1 MRHVLARRSVLGR
14 SVAWGVGVTAA
25 YLCLAALLPEAPQA
39 QVSTE
44 TTSAALTEAA
54 PLAQGPEAA
63 PSTPS
68 KADTCDHGEVEG
80 HEAPGHDCGL
90 DAKTLLTKFRAA
102 IERKQGAV
110 HTLVDVEGV
119 SAVAGQVLL
128 RFEGTPAELKSLAER
143 HSLTIVR
150 NSPSATLLETRQP
163 LATLLATL
171 RSEAGVAFAEPNIVA
186 RVALTP
192 NDPFLAVTGSQSPEL
207 ERAWDLSTGSP
218 AIVVAVLDTGV
229 DDTHPD
235 LTNRLVP
242 GFDFVNN
249 TALNSDDNGH
259 GTAMCG
265 IIAAEGQNAEGVVG
279 VAFNARMMPVKVAD
293 ALGQAS
299 MADVVA
305 GIDYA
310 IQNNA
315 RVINLSMGS
324 TVGSQA
330 LEDAVNR
337 AIAAGLVVVASAGND
352 PVHHEAFPAAYDGV
366 ISVTALGKDG
376 KLGFD
381 AALAEGVDVGA
392 VGESIVTTLPGEVYG
407 FVAGTSA
414 AAAYVSGV
422 VALCASR
429 APALNGAQLR
439 QIVIEGQNPIP
450 ELQPA
455 GTTYRFGALDPEK
468 AVLRATAGYLDVAV
482 TDLQVYPQKPIPG
495 QSAEAVLELTN
506 EGNVA
511 LTNRIVRVQRIL
523 AGTTNRIEIGFRVV
537 DLAVGERRVIRIP
550 FTGPAAGAYRIEAI
564 ASTIPGETE
573 TADNARV
580 IPSVLVTSQAEAD
593 VRIVSRRISA
603 PVASAGVIN
612 VEVVVENRG
621 TSPALNIVVQAD
633 TSLAGS
639 VATPPAAVV
648 PPVAGGLGVQTI
660 PVLDKGESA
669 TVTFS
674 YTVPNPVPVGIQ
686 RLRVHAQPVLNE
698 AIVFDNTSFLDFQVG
713 SSQTLRGLYQQSN
726 GVDLIPDAPWRVAP
740 TRPYLPVQIFVASK
754 GGRTTTSKLRVNRVG
769 ISVAD
774 TPTGLRT
781 PVYSDFYGSP
791 AATTYPL
798 EIADE
803 EGVVRT
809 TNLDLFQDQDLDMN
823 GRHEILRI
831 PRDVLGVLPSPTRG
845 VDKYV
850 AIEVEWESQ
859 RVVLWAFRRTRNGDH
874 KAVMR
879 VHFAADELP
888 ALPGDNHYH
897 DVHHHTIA
905 EWRFGSPLDIFAPR
919 KAYGGP
925 LQMVF
930 ESGYA
935 MGILDDATAAAA
947 HEKIVTTDHA
957 CFNNRTVPNP
967 DGTDNRPPFGPQS
980 PTAQPGLGQLEAYR
994 AIFGRTAGEEIAF
1007 KQDVPLPR
1015 IPFVNK
1021 ILNMLPGIP
1030 LGAHMLVYESDHIEG
1045 PWHGGGWLR
1054 SPGSPNIDVPLFST
1068 LDDMAKNRQGSQ
1080 SRAFAYAA
1088 HPFSGQG
1095 WNDSNLRQGFGL
1107 DPQHRT
1113 QDAVHDQSKEFVLK
1127 GVQFFNGRGTRSL
1140 PTAQID
1146 FNDLNPW
1153 ADPDFQTGAA
1163 DWDKGLWDGVTI
1175 WHQALSDTLKYS
1187 FTSDPEV
1194 RLIRKIYHAGGSDA
1208 HGDFNFSTGR
1218 AATPLNVAATYNVGD
1233 EAWYKVRTYCFGE
1246 TKQGATSEEKWFQA
1260 YADGNSVV
1268 SDGPLVT
1275 FELDAQPR
1283 YSSKQ
1288 QAWHEGIQTFEDA
1301 DGRIGG
1307 EGAYD
1312 GGYTALVEKGSL
1324 DPSFRYRYS
1333 SNDEFGPVGSVLLYK
1348 AEASSPNPVRN
1359 RASGFLGM
1367 SSYDQILGVNSLS
1380 LSGPDAWHQ
1389 HPFDASREGPVTEAT
1404 AFTLGA
1410 YTGGNPDLQDLGP
1423 DSFRCWT
1430 NPIYAV
1436 PYEVTIDPPQVDQAA
1451 GVIPAGTLRVTF
1463 RFDISMDPSSYQ
1475 IALKALD
1482 ASGSS
1487 STNHT
1492 PADTSLIPLTGN
1504 GWSDRPGIKSSEIT
1518 LTNADAI
1525 PLGGDEFPAASG
1537 ETSFVVYWAEAP
1549 RDYAGN
1555 SLNSIAKTFT
1565 ADHVPSGP
1573 APTSLPVAPVT
1584 QPGGTTTAP
1593 STSTGTT
1600 AAPITGAP
1608 TGVTSGKRSSGGGGL
1623 CSVSADAP
1631 ATPGT
1636 AWLLLGVLALLLIR
1650 RRV

>member
-1 MRHVLARRSVLGR
+1 MRKVMHAL
-14 SVAWGVGVTAA
+14 AWGAGVTAT
-25 YLCLAALLPEAPQA
+25 YLALSSLLPE
-39 QVSTE
+39 V
-44 TTSAALTEAA
+44 
-54 PLAQGPEAA
+54 PEATPTPETQTA
-63 PSTPS
+63 PAIAEAPTAEEAREH
-68 KADTCDHGEVEG
+68 ADCDHEAEAG
-80 HEAPGHDCGL
+80 HAGHDCGL
-90 DAKTLLTKFRAA
+90 DAKTMLTRFRAA
-102 IERKQGAV
+102 LQRKQGAV
-110 HTLVDVEGV
+110 HTVVDVEGLP
-119 SAVAGQVLL
+119 AVAGQVLIG
-128 RFEGTPAELKSLAER
+128 FEGSASELEALAQRHAATIKRRSGSSALLKS
-143 HSLTIVR
+143 S
-150 NSPSATLLETRQP
+150 QP
-163 LATLLATL
+163 LEPLLSAL
-171 RSEAGVAFAEPNIVA
+171 RSEPGVSYAEANLVA
-186 RVALTP
+186 KVALVP
-192 NDPFLAVTGSQSPEL
+192 NDPFLAVTGSKSPEL
-207 ERAWDLSTGSP
+207 ERAWDLATGSP
-218 AIVVAVLDTGV
+218 GVVVAVLDTGV
-229 DDTHPD
+229 DEQHPD
-235 LTNRLVP
+235 LQNRLVP

-249 TALNSDDNGH
+249 TAQLSDDNGH

-265 IIAAEGQNAEGVVG
+265 IIGAEGQNNEGVVG
-279 VAFNARMMPVKVAD
+279 VAFNARVMPVKVAD

-299 MADVVA
+299 VADVVA

-315 RVINLSMGS
+315 RVINLSMGAP
-324 TVGSQA
+324 VGSQA

-337 AIAAGLVVVASAGND
+337 ALAAGLVVVASAGND
-352 PVHHEAFPAAYDGV
+352 PVHHEAYPAAYDGV
-366 ISVTALGKDG
+366 ISVTALGNDG

-392 VGESIVTTLPGEVYG
+392 IGESIVTTLPGDVYG
-407 FVAGTSA
+407 FVTGTSG

-422 VALCASR
+422 AALCASR
-429 APALNGAQLR
+429 APALSGAQLR

-450 ELQPA
+450 ELAPA
-455 GTTYRFGALDPEK
+455 GTTYRFGALDAEK
-468 AVLRATAGYLDVAV
+468 AVLRADAGYLDVAV
-482 TDLQVYPQKPIPG
+482 TDLRLYPAKPMPG
-495 QSAEAVLELTN
+495 QVSEVMVELTN

-511 LTNRIVRVQRIL
+511 LTNRVVRVERIL

-537 DLAVGERRVIRIP
+537 NLAVGERRLITIP
-550 FTGPAAGAYRIEAI
+550 FAAPPAGTYRINAI

-573 TADNARV
+573 TADNTRV
-580 IPSVLVTSQAEAD
+580 IPALTVSAVSEFDLRV
-593 VRIVSRRISA
+593 VSRRISA
-603 PVASAGVIN
+603 PVASAGTISVD
-612 VEVVVENRG
+612 VVVENRG
-621 TSPALNIVVQAD
+621 TDPAQNVVVQAD
-633 TSLAGS
+633 TAPAGS
-639 VATPPAAVV
+639 TAAAPAAVV
-648 PPVAGGLGVQTI
+648 PAAAGGLGTRTI
-660 PVLDKGESA
+660 PNLDPGKSA
-669 TVTFS
+669 TVRFS
-674 YTVPNPVPVGIQ
+674 YVVPNPAPLGIQ
-686 RLRVHAQPVLNE
+686 RLRVHAQPLQGE
-698 AIVFDNTSFLDFQVG
+698 IALADNTSFLDFQIG

-726 GVDLIPDAPWRVAP
+726 GVDVIPDAPWRVAP
-740 TRPYLPVQIFVASK
+740 TRPYLPVQVFVASK

-769 ISVAD
+769 VSVAD
-774 TPTGLRT
+774 SATGPRTLVYHDTHGASPVNAPTGM
-781 PVYSDFYGSP
+781 
-791 AATTYPL
+791 

-803 EGVVRT
+803 DGAVRAT
-809 TNLDLFQDQDLDMN
+809 DLDLFRDRELDMN

-831 PRDVLGVLPSPTRG
+831 PRDALGVSPSPAAG
-845 VDKYV
+845 VDKFV
-850 AIEVEWESQ
+850 DIEVEWESQ
-859 RVVLWAFRRTRNGDH
+859 RVVLWMFRRTRTGAH
-874 KAVMR
+874 RGVMR
-879 VHFAADELP
+879 VHFAASELP
-888 ALPGDNHYH
+888 TLPGDNHYH

-935 MGILDDATAAAA
+935 MGILDEATAAGAR
-947 HEKIVTTDHA
+947 EKIVTTDHA

-967 DGTDNRPPFGPQS
+967 DGTDNRPPYGPQS

-1054 SPGSPNIDVPLFST
+1054 SPGSPNIDVPLFAT
-1068 LDDMAKNRQGSQ
+1068 LQDIAKNRQGSQ
-1080 SRAFAYAA
+1080 SRGFAYAA

-1107 DPQHRT
+1107 DAQHRT

-1127 GVQFFNGRGTRSL
+1127 GVQFFNGRGTRTL
-1140 PTAQID
+1140 PTSQID

-1153 ADPDFQTGAA
+1153 ADPDFQRGEA

-1175 WHQALSDTLKYS
+1175 WHKALADTLKYS
-1187 FTSDPEV
+1187 FTNDPEV
-1194 RLIRKIYHAGGSDA
+1194 RLLRKIYHAGGSDA

-1218 AATPLNVAATYNVGD
+1218 AATPLNVQATYNVGD
-1233 EAWYKVRTYCFGE
+1233 EAWYKVRTYCFGD

-1283 YSSKQ
+1283 FSSRDL
-1288 QAWHEGIQTFEDA
+1288 AWHEGTRSFEDA

-1324 DPSFRYRYS
+1324 DPQFRYRYS
-1333 SNDEFGPVGSVLLYK
+1333 SNEEFGPVTSVLLYK
-1348 AEASSPNPVRN
+1348 TEAGNPNPVRS
-1359 RASGFLGM
+1359 RSSGFMGM
-1367 SSYDQILGVNSLS
+1367 SSYDQILGVNSLN
-1380 LSGPDAWHQ
+1380 LSGPDTWLFHA
-1389 HPFDASREGPVTEAT
+1389 FDPSKEGPVTQAT

-1430 NPIYAV
+1430 NPIFVV
-1436 PYEVTIDPPQVDQAA
+1436 PYEVSIDPPQVDQAA

-1463 RFDISMDPSSYQ
+1463 RFDISMDPSSAVV
-1475 IALKALD
+1475 ALKALD

-1487 STNHT
+1487 STFAT
-1492 PADTSLIPLTGN
+1492 APETALVPVSGS

-1537 ETSFVVYWAEAP
+1537 ETSFVIYWATPP

-1555 SLNSIAKTFT
+1555 ALNAIAKTFS

-1573 APTSLPVAPVT
+1573 APTSLPVAAAPT
-1584 QPGGTTTAP
+1584 PGSGSTTAP

-1600 AAPITGAP
+1600 AAPVTQAP
-1608 TGVTSGKRSSGGGGL
+1608 QGVAGGKRSSGGGL
-1623 CSVSADAP
+1623 CAISAESSE
-1631 ATPGT
+1631 TPGS
-1636 AWLLLGVLALLLIR
+1636 AWLLAGLLALLVLR